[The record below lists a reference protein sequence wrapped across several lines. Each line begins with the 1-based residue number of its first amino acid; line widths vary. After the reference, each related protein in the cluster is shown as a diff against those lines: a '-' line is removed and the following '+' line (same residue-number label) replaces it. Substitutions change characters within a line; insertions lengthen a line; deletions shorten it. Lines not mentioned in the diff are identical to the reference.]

1 MESRIR
7 IRIDGR
13 ATLGFMIYLWRRL
26 AIKDLRVSH
35 EEAQQQDLV
44 SKLQPRQSA
53 IKQYCNNQH
62 KNQLLYFGEYNV
74 FYL

>member
-7 IRIDGR
+7 IRIGLM
-13 ATLGFMIYLWRRL
+13 AEQQPLPWRL

-53 IKQYCNNQH
+53 IKQYRNNQH
-62 KNQLLYFGEYNV
+62 KNQLFCV
-74 FYL
+74 D